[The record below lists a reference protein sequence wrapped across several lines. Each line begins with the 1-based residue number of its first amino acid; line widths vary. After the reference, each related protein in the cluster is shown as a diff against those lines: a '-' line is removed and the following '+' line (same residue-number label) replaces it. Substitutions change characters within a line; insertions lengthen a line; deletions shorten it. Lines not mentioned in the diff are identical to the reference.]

1 MKRFPRRSD
10 RDSRTDNRNIFLDLL
25 LAARSK
31 FLISTQK
38 APIRRKWKEPS
49 VVAQELREWLLTFAQ
64 EPSDRLRAS
73 AIPHASL
80 AAECLFAEELFC

>member
-31 FLISTQK
+31 FLISYTEG
-38 APIRRKWKEPS
+38 AIRRNGRS
-49 VVAQELREWLLTFAQ
+49 R
-64 EPSDRLRAS
+64 R
-73 AIPHASL
+73 
-80 AAECLFAEELFC
+80 